1 MFPVDV
7 HHLLQVLVGIDDED
21 GGGQGI
27 FLVHQPALVEVV
39 ELLEVLQGNLVLLT
53 AGSDVDSLQ
62 RLW

>member
-21 GGGQGI
+21 RSGQGI
-27 FLVHQPALVEVV
+27 FLVYQPALVKVV